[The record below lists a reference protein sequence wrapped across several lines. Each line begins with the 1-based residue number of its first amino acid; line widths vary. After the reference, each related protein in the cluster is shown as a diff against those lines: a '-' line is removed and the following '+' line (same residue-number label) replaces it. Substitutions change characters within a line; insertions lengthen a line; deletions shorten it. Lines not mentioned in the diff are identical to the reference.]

1 MKIHNKTGSF
11 LLACSLALLAG
22 CGSDG
27 TSTSLTDNLIGTA
40 SAATLDTASN
50 TSTTTDTAVVTTI
63 PTVTTPTLAAQPLT
77 VAETETLLFVREE
90 EKLARD
96 VYLTLYNQWGSNIFQ
111 NIANNGEQQ
120 HMDAIKVWVDA
131 FGYVDP
137 VSSNEIGAF
146 TDPVILKLYNDLVAR
161 GMTSSQEALMVGGF
175 IEEYDIKDLQD
186 AIDEAKQGTNQA
198 AVIQTYDSL
207 LCGSRNHLRSF
218 VGQIE
223 KDGLVYQAQYVS
235 QATVDAIVNSPDEKC
250 GQ

>member
-1 MKIHNKTGSF
+1 MKIHKKTGSF
-11 LLACSLALLAG
+11 LLACSLVLLTG

-27 TSTSLTDNLIGTA
+27 TSTSLAETVATA
-40 SAATLDTASN
+40 NMISD
-50 TSTTTDTAVVTTI
+50 TSTI
-63 PTVTTPTLAAQPLT
+63 TPIIVEQPLT

-120 HMDAIKVWVDA
+120 HMDAIKVLVDA

-137 VSSNEIGAF
+137 VSSNEVGAF
-146 TDPVILKLYNDLVAR
+146 TDAEILKLYNDLVAR

>member
-1 MKIHNKTGSF
+1 MKIHKKTGSF
-11 LLACSLALLAG
+11 LLACSLVLLTG
-22 CGSDG
+22 CGSSSA
-27 TSTSLTDNLIGTA
+27 STSLAETVATA
-40 SAATLDTASN
+40 NMISD
-50 TSTTTDTAVVTTI
+50 TSTI
-63 PTVTTPTLAAQPLT
+63 TPIIVEQPLT

-120 HMDAIKVWVDA
+120 HMDAIKVLVDA

-137 VSSNEIGAF
+137 VSSNEVGAF
-146 TDPVILKLYNDLVAR
+146 TDAEILKLYNDLVAR
-161 GMTSSQEALMVGGF
+161 GMISSQEALMVGGF

-235 QATVDAIVNSPDEKC
+235 QATVDAIVNSPEEKC